1 MTRGFTYEQSSGA
14 FWLINGDYQCPLC
27 VGSAG
32 SARHRNNPDAQH
44 IRGEGPLPRGF
55 YRLRVVSHPR
65 FHAPAIRLDPEI
77 ETNLEGRGGFYIHG
91 GTVSEGCILL
101 QRAER
106 SIVAD
111 LVRLG
116 WDRLQVIR

>member
-1 MTRGFTYEQSSGA
+1 MEKGFCYEQSTGA

-32 SARHRNNPDAQH
+32 RSSGRNNPEADDQ
-44 IRGEGPLPRGF
+44 RGVGPLPRGY

-65 FHAPAIRLDPEI
+65 FHAPAIRLDPEA
-77 ETNLEGRGGFYIHG
+77 ETDLKGRGGFYIHG
-91 GTVSEGCILL
+91 GTQSEGCILI

-106 SIVAD
+106 AIIAD
-111 LVRLG
+111 LCRIG
-116 WDRLQVIR
+116 WDRLKVVR